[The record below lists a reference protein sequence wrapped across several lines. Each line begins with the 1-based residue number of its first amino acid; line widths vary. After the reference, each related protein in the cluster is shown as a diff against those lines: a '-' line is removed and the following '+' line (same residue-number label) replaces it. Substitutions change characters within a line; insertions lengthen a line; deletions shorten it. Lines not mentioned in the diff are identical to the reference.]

1 MRSRARP
8 SLDPVQGGS
17 HYGSGMARRRLLI
30 LAGMICVLAAAT
42 GVWPDPGQAD
52 AVPPADV
59 ESDPPDDADWFAD
72 AKLGIFVHWGPY
84 SVPAWGDKTVVEKG
98 LPVGLAYA
106 EWYWYQQVWL
116 PSGPVGAHHLETYGA
131 DKLYDDFLDD
141 WRAEDYDP
149 AQWADL
155 FARSGARYAV
165 LTTKHHD
172 GWALFDSAASD
183 RDTVAAGPRQ
193 DLVAPFVDAMRAEDL
208 RVGLY
213 YSLMEW
219 FHPAYTADNGTQ
231 LLGGAD
237 IPIPKLDPK
246 DPYTGAPVPYRG
258 YEPPI
263 DDYVQDQVHV
273 QINELLTNYEP
284 DLLWCDADWDVPT
297 DEYWQLSGLIEDHRS
312 QSHPILLNDRC
323 ALDGDFATREYAP
336 SIEPGDRYFE
346 ATRGLGSSFGYNAE
360 ETDEDLIPSDEL
372 IDLFVDVVGKGGNL
386 LLNVGPR
393 ADGTIPE
400 IQTKRLVD
408 LGAWLDVNGAGI
420 YDTRPIDASL
430 DDNIRA
436 TVGDDAAYVLL
447 LSWPDDGLQPVPVDV
462 GLEAGEEYEILGTD
476 ATARATVIDGQM
488 SLDLGDAPAP
498 AAAWTVRIP
507 SADATTQELPPDQP
521 SDGSTP
527 PADDAPVLVLGGI
540 ITLIAL
546 VGGGVVISRKRAS
559 TTSDESSR
567 S

>member
-1 MRSRARP
+1 MI
-8 SLDPVQGGS
+8 
-17 HYGSGMARRRLLI
+17 RRRLLI
-30 LAGMICVLAAAT
+30 LTGLICVLTAT
-42 GVWPDPGQAD
+42 VGACPGPGQAD
-52 AVPPADV
+52 AVPPADLG
-59 ESDPPDDADWFAD
+59 SDPTVDAEWFAN

-116 PSGPVGAHHLETYGA
+116 PSGPVGAHHLETYGP

-141 WRAEDYDP
+141 WRAEKYDP
-149 AQWADL
+149 SEWADL

-172 GWALFDSAASD
+172 GWSLFDSATSH
-183 RDTVAAGPRQ
+183 RDTVATGPRK
-193 DLVAPFVDAMRAEDL
+193 DLVAPFVDAMRSRDL

-219 FHPAYTADNGTQ
+219 FHPAYTGRNGTL

-237 IPIPKLDPK
+237 IPVPKIDPK
-246 DPYTGAPVPYRG
+246 NPYTGEQVPYRG
-258 YEPPI
+258 YEPTI

-273 QINELLTNYEP
+273 QINELLTRYQP
-284 DLLWCDADWDVPT
+284 DLLWCDADWDNPT
-297 DEYWQLSGLIEDHRS
+297 DEYWQLSGLIEDYRE
-312 QSHPILLNDRC
+312 QGHPILLNDRC

-336 SIEPGDRYFE
+336 SIERGDRYFE
-346 ATRGLGSSFGYNAE
+346 ATRGLGSSFGYNAT
-360 ETDEDLIPSDEL
+360 ETDEDLIPSNEL

-400 IQTKRLVD
+400 IQAKRLND
-408 LGAWLDVNGAGI
+408 LGTWLDVNGAGI
-420 YDTRPIDASL
+420 YDTRPVDPSL
-430 DDNIRA
+430 DGNIRA

-447 LSWPDDGLQPVPVDV
+447 LSWPDDGVQPVPVDV
-462 GLEAGEEYEILGTD
+462 GLEEGKEYEILGAG

-488 SLDLGDAPAP
+488 SLDLGEAPAP

-507 SADATTQELPPDQP
+507 SAEAPRKEPTPDQP

-527 PADDAPVLVLGGI
+527 PADEAPVLLVAAI

-546 VGGGVVISRKRAS
+546 VAAGITISRKRAP
-559 TTSDESSR
+559 TASD
-567 S
+567 